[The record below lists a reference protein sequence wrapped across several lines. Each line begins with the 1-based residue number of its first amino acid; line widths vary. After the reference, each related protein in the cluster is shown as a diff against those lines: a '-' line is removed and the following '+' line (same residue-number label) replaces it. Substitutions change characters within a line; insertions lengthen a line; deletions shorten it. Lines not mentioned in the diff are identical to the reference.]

1 MKNGNG
7 ASSLMLL
14 PETPVEPNVSFERA
28 AAFAETVA
36 TPFLVLSVS
45 RIRDSLRTLRTYL
58 PGVELFYAMKSNPD
72 PDLLRLLNGLVD
84 GIDVASHGEVTIAAA
99 GGIAP
104 ERLIHSNPIKKESD
118 IASCT
123 KHGVRWFTFDNI
135 DEIPK
140 LRAHAPGANVLLRV
154 AIKNPSCVVNLGA
167 KFGAQEDD
175 ALPLLLEAR
184 ASGLNVRG
192 VAFHVGSQS
201 MDPGIYLTALNLVRR
216 IFDQSAS
223 IGLELD
229 TLDIG
234 GGFPVTYRT
243 AVPCLEEFCR
253 VVSQGLIELF
263 PAGVRVLAEPGRCI
277 SGDAMT
283 LVARVIGRSVRNGIP
298 WYFIDD
304 GVYGA
309 FSGKLFD
316 HCDYQL
322 IPARSGPVS
331 ECVVA
336 GPTCDSID
344 IVARDQMLP
353 ALEVGDLLLVPG
365 MGAYTR
371 ASATSFN
378 GFAPPATI
386 VDTDDRPA
394 PRKAPR
400 RIGPR
405 TGRVSA
411 RRLVVASTMAAA
423 PRRRPSA

>member
-7 ASSLMLL
+7 ASPLVLL
-14 PETPVEPNVSFERA
+14 PETPVEPNVSFDRA
-28 AAFAETVA
+28 AAFAQTVA

-45 RIRDSLRTLRTYL
+45 RIHESMRTLRTCL
-58 PGVELFYAMKSNPD
+58 PGVELYYAMKSNPD
-72 PDLLRLLNGLVD
+72 PDLLGLLNGLVD
-84 GIDVASHGEVTIAAA
+84 GIDVASHGEVAIAVA
-99 GGIAP
+99 GGVAP

-118 IASCT
+118 IANCT
-123 KHGVRWFTFDNI
+123 KDGVRWFTFDNVN
-135 DEIPK
+135 EIPK
-140 LRAHAPGANVLLRV
+140 LQMHAPEASVLLRLAV
-154 AIKNPSCVVNLGA
+154 KNPSCVVNLSA

-175 ALPLLLEAR
+175 ALQLLLEAR
-184 ASGLNVRG
+184 AAGLNVRG

-201 MDPGIYLTALNLVRR
+201 TDPSIYLTALNLARR
-216 IFDQSAS
+216 VFDRASSA
-223 IGLELD
+223 GVELD

-243 AVPCLEEFCR
+243 AVPSLEEFCR

-263 PAGVRVLAEPGRCI
+263 PTGVRVIAEPGRCI

-283 LVARVIGRSVRNGIP
+283 LVARVIGRSVRNGVP

-322 IPARSGPVS
+322 IPVRTGPVT

-378 GFAPPATI
+378 GFAPPTTV
-386 VDTDDRPA
+386 VDTEERPA

-400 RIGPR
+400 RIGSR
-405 TGRVSA
+405 AGRMGA
-411 RRLVVASTMAAA
+411 RRLVVARTRAVAAGQGT
-423 PRRRPSA
+423 SA